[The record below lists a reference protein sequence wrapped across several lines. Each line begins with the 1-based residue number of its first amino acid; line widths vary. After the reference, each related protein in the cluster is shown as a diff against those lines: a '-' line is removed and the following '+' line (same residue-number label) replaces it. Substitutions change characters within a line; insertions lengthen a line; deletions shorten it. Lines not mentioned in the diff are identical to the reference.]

1 MVRGFVYLELKNQV
15 KAENAYLEIKGKWKP
30 QEWIRVLKTEVF
42 DATNKLFKGMINLIA
57 IYQVYSKNSPHTQL

>member
-1 MVRGFVYLELKNQV
+1 M
-15 KAENAYLEIKGKWKP
+15 
-30 QEWIRVLKTEVF
+30 LKTEVF